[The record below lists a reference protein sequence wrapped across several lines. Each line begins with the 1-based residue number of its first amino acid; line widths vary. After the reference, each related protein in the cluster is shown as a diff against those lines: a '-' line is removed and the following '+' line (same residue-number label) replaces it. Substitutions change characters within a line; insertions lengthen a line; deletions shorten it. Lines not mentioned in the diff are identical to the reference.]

1 MTSSSF
7 HHAPT
12 RLSLPLPTRVSL
24 HLLLLLSITSAAS
37 LATTTTPPPQRILL
51 YVDPTEERQHVLPSL
66 EARGVECVLLHSNA
80 AAAKIIE
87 QVPEDNQE
95 IIERVKSNEAP
106 IPGTEHEWVADELPD
121 GVEIV
126 GVLCGSDGGLAD
138 AERLQDTL
146 VPKRSNGINVA
157 RRDKYLMLEAMRS
170 AGLGAPKQATP
181 ASWEQTETF
190 VGSSSLSYPI
200 VLKPRRGQA
209 SVLVGLARDADE
221 AKRMD
226 TALRDPTCHASIDTS
241 ELPAGDN
248 NVLVQEYLKG
258 EEWVVDTVS
267 RNGEHKVLAIWKY
280 DKREANHAPFV
291 YFGIDA
297 KGGIGEAEESV
308 IAYACGCLDAL
319 GWQWGPTHIEIMLVD
334 RNNNGGNGN
343 GAAAAPEPVL
353 IEINAGRW
361 NGEEF
366 QYLAELCYGYDV
378 LEATLDAYLD
388 EEAWQQIP
396 HAPGE
401 LRVHGTNCKLVAREG
416 GPLKESP
423 AIAHAEALACME
435 SLMHFEPLYS
445 EEGEE
450 VTPTIDLNSCAGYAH
465 LVHADPEV
473 IKRDYEAM
481 HGLDLFAVDSG

>member
-7 HHAPT
+7 QYAPT

-106 IPGTEHEWVADELPD
+106 IPGTEHEWLAEELPD

-258 EEWVVDTVS
+258 EE
-267 RNGEHKVLAIWKY
+267 
-280 DKREANHAPFV
+280 
-291 YFGIDA
+291 
-297 KGGIGEAEESV
+297 GGR
-308 IAYACGCLDAL
+308 YC
-319 GWQWGPTHIEIMLVD
+319 
-334 RNNNGGNGN
+334 
-343 GAAAAPEPVL
+343 
-353 IEINAGRW
+353 
-361 NGEEF
+361 
-366 QYLAELCYGYDV
+366 LAE
-378 LEATLDAYLD
+378 
-388 EEAWQQIP
+388 W
-396 HAPGE
+396 
-401 LRVHGTNCKLVAREG
+401 
-416 GPLKESP
+416 
-423 AIAHAEALACME
+423 
-435 SLMHFEPLYS
+435 
-445 EEGEE
+445 
-450 VTPTIDLNSCAGYAH
+450 
-465 LVHADPEV
+465 
-473 IKRDYEAM
+473 
-481 HGLDLFAVDSG
+481 